1 MLVELMLD
9 YSVTVNRQTLKLDD
23 DMVRDIERLSRNMCS
38 SLYQKRSEI
47 LSLLMLKKWYF
58 LNLDLALSDK
68 QDMP

>member
-23 DMVRDIERLSRNMCS
+23 DMVRDVERLSRNMCS

>member
-38 SLYQKRSEI
+38 SLNQKRSEI

-68 QDMP
+68 HGMQ

>member
-23 DMVRDIERLSRNMCS
+23 DMVQDIERLSRNMCS

-68 QDMP
+68 QDMQ